1 MNSIPPPSWRKLRLL
16 LSILFTVGYLIF
28 YPLTYREFGSFTNF
42 VATVPM
48 LFISI
53 NYGMLVGSI
62 SGVLFSLYIT
72 LMRYLNGDPDL
83 VLLNAVFI
91 AGIAGITNALF
102 GLLSDQRKALR
113 ASEWQLE
120 QRVTEQTQ
128 QLSQL
133 VEELEQAYDTTLV
146 GWSKALELKD
156 KETEGHSQRVTQLA
170 LELSQ
175 HLGLS
180 LEDQLQIRFG
190 ALLHDIGKMGIP
202 DEILQKPGALTLE
215 ERTIINEHP
224 VLAHELLKDIAFL
237 EKALAIPCY
246 HHERWNGK
254 GYPEGLQ
261 GEDIPLYAR
270 IFAVVDVWDALVTD
284 RPYRKA
290 YSKGDALQIM
300 QDETGQHFDPE
311 ILLKFLELVD
321 SKN

>member
-1 MNSIPPPSWRKLRLL
+1 MNSIQPPSWRKYRLF
-16 LSILFTVGYLIF
+16 LSILFSVGYLIF
-28 YPLTYREFGSFTNF
+28 YPLTHQEFGSFANF

-62 SGVLFSLYIT
+62 GGIFFSLYIT
-72 LMRYLNGDPDL
+72 LVRYLNGDPNL

-91 AGIAGITNALF
+91 AGIAGFTNALF
-102 GLLSDQRKALR
+102 GLLSDQRRALR

-120 QRVTEQTQ
+120 QRVIEQTQ

-180 LEDQLQIRFG
+180 PEDQLQIRFG

-215 ERTIINEHP
+215 ERIIINEHP

-237 EKALAIPCY
+237 EKALTIPCY

-261 GEDIPLYAR
+261 GEGIPLYAR
-270 IFAVVDVWDALVTD
+270 IFAVVDVWDALTTD

-290 YSKGDALQIM
+290 YSKDDALQIM
-300 QDETGQHFDPE
+300 QDENGQHFDPE
-311 ILLKFLELVD
+311 ILISFLELVNN
-321 SKN
+321 KK